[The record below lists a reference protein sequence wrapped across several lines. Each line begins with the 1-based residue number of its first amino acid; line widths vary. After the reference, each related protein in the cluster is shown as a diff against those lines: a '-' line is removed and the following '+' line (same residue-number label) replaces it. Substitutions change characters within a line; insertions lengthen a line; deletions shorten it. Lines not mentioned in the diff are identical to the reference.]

1 MRVVDFRGRT
11 PAISGVIQGRGCESF
26 SGSACQNG
34 RGKEEGKKKE
44 AVKKKRLALS
54 PSRLVDLDILLTVG
68 AKGDGEW
75 TLGVKVLV
83 AHGVG

>member
-1 MRVVDFRGRT
+1 MEG
-11 PAISGVIQGRGCESF
+11 
-26 SGSACQNG
+26 
-34 RGKEEGKKKE
+34 GKRKKEKKKE

-54 PSRLVDLDILLTVG
+54 LSRLVDLDILLTVG

-75 TLGVKVLV
+75 TLGVKTLV

>member
-1 MRVVDFRGRT
+1 MRVVDFRERT

-26 SGSACQNG
+26 SGSACQNR
-34 RGKEEGKKKE
+34 RGKEEEKKK
-44 AVKKKRLALS
+44 AVKRKRLALS
-54 PSRLVDLDILLTVG
+54 LSRLVDLDILLTVA

-75 TLGVKVLV
+75 TLGVKTLV